1 MVGKKRVVVGL
12 AAVVAAA
19 AAGAAIAATSRGSG
33 SVGLTLWHNYGTES
47 NAVATSNLVKAFEQS
62 KQLAKALLRQFCFP
76 SFVRMAPSKPSDCLK
91 FLPLSK
97 RRSDIHTWR
106 KILKEQG
113 KRFSHCRFLGLL
125 DRIRRQWARS
135 ALLSLFSRF
144 APWDANRI

>member
-1 MVGKKRVVVGL
+1 MTRLPRLLK
-12 AAVVAAA
+12 
-19 AAGAAIAATSRGSG
+19 
-33 SVGLTLWHNYGTES
+33 
-47 NAVATSNLVKAFEQS
+47 QS